1 MHIATLYPRDQIAQR
16 QVPGVFVASLTS
28 VAALVELVERVTAQ
42 RVFQVGMVL
51 PGPKGHATPTPLV
64 VAAQQV
70 ILELVALVPPGTIQ
84 AELVLVAR
92 LEVEVAPRA
101 IKPAAAA
108 AVSEY

>member
-1 MHIATLYPRDQIAQR
+1 M
-16 QVPGVFVASLTS
+16 GVVVASITH
-28 VAALVELVERVTAQ
+28 VVERVERVTAQ
-42 RVFQVGMVL
+42 RVLQVGMVL

-70 ILELVALVPPGTIQ
+70 ILELVALVPPGTVQ

-92 LEVEVAPRA
+92 LEVEVVARA